1 MSPADPATRQV
12 LARTRLLL
20 SFTGGIVA
28 AGVASPFTS
37 WQVAML
43 VGWIVAAGIFLI
55 WIWTRIWK
63 ADGETTAEHST
74 RVDDS
79 RATADLVLIAAS
91 VASLVAVAFGLVKAV
106 QIGGVARGVIASI
119 AVLAIAL
126 SWTVVHTVFTLRY
139 ASLYH
144 EEGSGIEFHEE
155 VGRLPDYHDFA
166 YVAFTIGMTFQISD
180 TDISSDQIRRAV
192 LRHSLL
198 SYVFGIVIVAI
209 AINVVAGLV
218 R

>member
-1 MSPADPATRQV
+1 MSPTQPVAPQV
-12 LARTRLLL
+12 LARTRLLVA
-20 SFTGGIVA
+20 FAGGTLAAVV
-28 AGVASPFTS
+28 AGVFTS
-37 WQVAML
+37 WQVAVL
-43 VGWIVAAGIFLI
+43 AGWIVAASIFLI
-55 WIWTRIWK
+55 WIWTRILN
-63 ADGETTAEHST
+63 ADGEATAEHST
-74 RVDDS
+74 HVDDS

-91 VASLVAVAFGLVKAV
+91 VASLVAVVSGLVKAV
-106 QIGGVARGVIASI
+106 EVGGVARGVIATI
-119 AVLAIAL
+119 AVLTVVL

-144 EEGSGIEFHEE
+144 EDGSGIEFHE
-155 VGRLPDYHDFA
+155 GPRLPDYHDFA

-180 TDISSDQIRRAV
+180 TDITSDRIRRAV

-209 AINVVAGLV
+209 TINVLAGLV